1 MSRFSDISNKVT
13 SAIFGKSNAK
23 KKSRKVDTVPA
34 SVQRLR
40 QDAESRRLA
49 IQEAEQVFFP
59 FRVKMQRLYLN
70 TAENGFVSACID
82 RRKDLTLLRKWEFK
96 TKGGGTDE
104 KLTSIFCNQIDG
116 KTSLKQWFENFI
128 SFALDAKFY
137 GYSLIYLGDVVNGEI
152 VGTEVEKRWLVS
164 PDRCMISRFEYMT
177 TGVDFIVDPEV
188 QDSYVWVS
196 TPNDQGTSTCGFGE
210 FFKISIY
217 EIILRNILRL
227 NADYLEV
234 NIAPFRQVKTSKTEE
249 TERAELYE
257 AAVNMGSNGV
267 ALTDENDEII
277 FHSSSGSGTTYNAFD
292 QAEER
297 IEAKISQLI
306 LGHADAMK
314 SIPGKLGNEGEESPA
329 QKALEDKQSKDGDFI
344 TALVNNVLIPKLRR
358 LGFPVPDGATAVMI
372 NDNESMEIAEDLVD
386 LGGKMKT
393 AGLQMDA
400 KYFTEKTGIPT
411 VDVAPA
417 IPKLPAKGFSDN
429 IQNKLKAIYG

>member
-49 IQEAEQVFFP
+49 IQEAEQAFFP

-210 FFKISIY
+210 FFKRYRRHFNMNVDSVQQRSGNLTQIPLHLGWRRTDRRIR
-217 EIILRNILRL
+217 I
-227 NADYLEV
+227 
-234 NIAPFRQVKTSKTEE
+234 VK
-249 TERAELYE
+249 
-257 AAVNMGSNGV
+257 
-267 ALTDENDEII
+267 I
-277 FHSSSGSGTTYNAFD
+277 TTRT
-292 QAEER
+292 R
-297 IEAKISQLI
+297 I
-306 LGHADAMK
+306 HARHQHK
-314 SIPGKLGNEGEESPA
+314 
-329 QKALEDKQSKDGDFI
+329 
-344 TALVNNVLIPKLRR
+344 
-358 LGFPVPDGATAVMI
+358 
-372 NDNESMEIAEDLVD
+372 
-386 LGGKMKT
+386 
-393 AGLQMDA
+393 
-400 KYFTEKTGIPT
+400 
-411 VDVAPA
+411 
-417 IPKLPAKGFSDN
+417 
-429 IQNKLKAIYG
+429 